1 MACSSLINSS
11 YCFSPHTQVLED
23 QQNIRLIRELLQTL
37 YTSLCTLVQ
46 RVGKSVLVGNI
57 NMWVYRMETI
67 LHWQQQLNN
76 IQITRVSRD
85 PPASSQQERPL
96 CSQFLCR
103 DAGQPHQDFKPA
115 LVMEEPRWLCS
126 GTVSWV
132 LRVGWGLS
140 DKGRVGRT
148 WQSSI
153 KAHGGWQPMERWE
166 KLETWPLDQMLA
178 IPLKSSVGSGDFCPF
193 PLKVQVRL

>member
-1 MACSSLINSS
+1 MECSSLTNSS
-11 YCFSPHTQVLED
+11 CCFSPPTQVLED

-85 PPASSQQERPL
+85 PPASSQQEQPP

-115 LVMEEPRWLCS
+115 LVMEESRRLCS
-126 GTVSWV
+126 RPVSWV
-132 LRVGWGLS
+132 PRVGWGLS

-148 WQSSI
+148 WQSRI
-153 KAHGGWQPMERWE
+153 KAHRG
-166 KLETWPLDQMLA
+166 
-178 IPLKSSVGSGDFCPF
+178 
-193 PLKVQVRL
+193 

>member
-1 MACSSLINSS
+1 MECSSLTNSS
-11 YCFSPHTQVLED
+11 CCFSPPTQVLED

-85 PPASSQQERPL
+85 PPGFFPTGTTPLQSVPLPRCWAASP
-96 CSQFLCR
+96 
-103 DAGQPHQDFKPA
+103 
-115 LVMEEPRWLCS
+115 
-126 GTVSWV
+126 
-132 LRVGWGLS
+132 GL
-140 DKGRVGRT
+140 
-148 WQSSI
+148 
-153 KAHGGWQPMERWE
+153 
-166 KLETWPLDQMLA
+166 
-178 IPLKSSVGSGDFCPF
+178 
-193 PLKVQVRL
+193 

>member
-1 MACSSLINSS
+1 MECSSLINSS
-11 YCFSPHTQVLED
+11 YCFSSPTQVLED

-76 IQITRVSRD
+76 IQITRVSGD
-85 PPASSQQERPL
+85 PPASSHQEQPL

-103 DAGQPHQDFKPA
+103 DAGQPHQDFKPTP
-115 LVMEEPRWLCS
+115 MMGESRQLCS
-126 GTVSWV
+126 DVVSWV

-148 WQSSI
+148 WQSRI
-153 KAHGGWQPMERWE
+153 KAHGGWRPMERWE
-166 KLETWPLDQMLA
+166 NLETWPLGQMWA
-178 IPLKSSVGSGDFCPF
+178 IPVKSSVGSGDFCPF
-193 PLKVQVRL
+193 PLKVQVHL